1 MVQKLANAKQ
11 IPSIHDPDRNASY
24 RTQRPFYFDLIIYNK
39 MADFVTYCRLAVVDD
54 HDVSGCMNH
63 QLEVETDY
71 GAPKWTESKTNVY
84 RQSPKLDVER
94 RSPKL
99 VVERRSPIVEALDLD
114 VDVGRS
120 IRSIRTY

>member
-1 MVQKLANAKQ
+1 
-11 IPSIHDPDRNASY
+11 
-24 RTQRPFYFDLIIYNK
+24 

-84 RQSPKLDVER
+84 RRSPKLDVER

-99 VVERRSPIVEALDLD
+99 VVERRSPELD
-114 VDVGRS
+114 VEYEPTKEVITSAKRATM
-120 IRSIRTY
+120 TYNRAHSSKT